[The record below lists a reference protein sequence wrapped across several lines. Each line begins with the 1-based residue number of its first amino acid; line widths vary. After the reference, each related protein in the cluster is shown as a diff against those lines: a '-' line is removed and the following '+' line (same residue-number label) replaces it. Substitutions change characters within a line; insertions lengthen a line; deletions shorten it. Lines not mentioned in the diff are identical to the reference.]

1 MRKVVGSR
9 FVIVSGNLSYRTV
22 QDFLSEFYHPLHDKD
37 MLAFPF
43 RVVIMDPYKPL
54 FEMKTLL
61 ANYKDRQV
69 VNPDAEDVGTF
80 LPHISQ
86 RVLSTC

>member
-1 MRKVVGSR
+1 
-9 FVIVSGNLSYRTV
+9 
-22 QDFLSEFYHPLHDKD
+22 

-43 RVVIMDPYKPL
+43 RVVIMAPYKPS

-69 VNPDAEDVGTF
+69 VNPDAEDVGNISTS
-80 LPHISQ
+80 HITAC
-86 RVLSTC
+86 VKHMLIG